1 MTGALARAVSKAVC
15 ANPGLFTQVQDILI
29 NDNTMLT
36 QLIVVNVYR
45 FRQPRSMNVLRNF
58 ARARLE
64 KPIPTTRLGLE
75 ITLELV
81 RLADRL
87 DPGQLGAVSAAAN

>member
-1 MTGALARAVSKAVC
+1 M
-15 ANPGLFTQVQDILI
+15 QDTLV
-29 NDNTMLT
+29 NDSSMFT
-36 QLIVVNVYR
+36 QLIVANVYR

-64 KPIPTTRLGLE
+64 KPLPATKLGLE
-75 ITLELV
+75 IILELV

-87 DPGQLGAVSAAAN
+87 DPGQLGAVSAAANQIFGECSELACEVMS